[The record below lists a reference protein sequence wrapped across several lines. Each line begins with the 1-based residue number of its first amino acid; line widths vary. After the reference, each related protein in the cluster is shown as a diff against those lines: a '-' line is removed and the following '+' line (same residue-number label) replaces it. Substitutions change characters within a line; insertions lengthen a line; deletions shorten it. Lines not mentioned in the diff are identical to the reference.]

1 MGQIVDNEE
10 EADEENV
17 EEDKD
22 DKNEGVVKIRRRA
35 MLKRM
40 MIALNIMIKHSY
52 RYNFDYE
59 LLLNK
64 SL

>member
-22 DKNEGVVKIRRRA
+22 DKNEGVIGIMRRV

-59 LLLNK
+59 LLLTK